1 MPAILKTAY
10 KNRNKTPEFVGY
22 MWLSRYLNIP
32 TPKLRSSGILD
43 DIPFRYDKSN
53 KKLFKYTAA
62 MDAIA
67 KYRVSPPDNLHP
79 LHEFSQAEAM
89 IEMGLKPEQLTQFI
103 RAGKLR
109 THISQVTG
117 HSAIYRQD
125 IDRFY
130 REWFPEHI
138 VSNITMPVRRATASI
153 LIDVKL
159 YNLKRKTR
167 EGELSYEPRKRK
179 DPYRYSKTEL
189 LKYLRRSGRRWFRRN
204 PLPDYLTSS
213 VAAIYMGITDKH
225 FANLRMMGIVKLAEN
240 PVGTG
245 ACQYCYKRSEL
256 DDAIDIINARTYY
269 CEGMNYYTRRAIK
282 YKFLKSERWVDEF
295 IAGKCRRVMSKD
307 EIAPAT
313 GPVKAPPKGWLKED
327 VERIVASGVEVKIR
341 KKHHLSFTRKKLSS
355 IVQLATPP
363 VLFANPVEQMEA
375 AIAAS
380 IKAGKEASILK
391 KREALKKVEAE
402 SAKLNAIRNI
412 LTGGPATRQ
421 SRPSRNDMLRFAEE
435 RPIVTILF
443 STTGMRG
450 KYDEYPNSK
459 EECLFRVS
467 SGISFGRR
475 KIPPSFARAIMN
487 ALKIYKK
494 QDVRLTPSWVVLV
507 SATSII
513 TDPTF
518 HRTLAQVP
526 EGIGA
531 VAPFG
536 YEYLLPDGSWDRCP
550 VSYGTYGMYSEI
562 TGARQRVDGITDT
575 FGAHRVA
582 VMDGPFVAIRGEYLA
597 ELGYISF
604 FQQLGDQRGL
614 LGPVVSGICRKFGIP
629 MMQVSVESWS
639 SIEYFVR
646 PNTPEMNLAVE
657 RIANFVERP
666 IERLEGK

>member
-1 MPAILKTAY
+1 MPAILRTAY
-10 KNRNKTPEFVGY
+10 RNRNRAPEFVGY
-22 MWLSRYLNIP
+22 QYLSRYLNIP
-32 TPKLRSSGILD
+32 TSKLKASGILD
-43 DIPFRYDKSN
+43 DIPFRYDRSN

-67 KYRVSPPDNLHP
+67 KYRVTPPDNLHP

-89 IEMGLKPEQLTQFI
+89 LELGMQPNHFI
-103 RAGKLR
+103 RHVRAGRIR
-109 THISQVTG
+109 THVSAKTG
-117 HSAIYRQD
+117 HIAIYRKD

-130 REWFPEHI
+130 REWLPEYI
-138 VSNITMPVRRATASI
+138 VANVTMPVRRVVACLLMGI
-153 LIDVKL
+153 GMPQ
-159 YNLKRKTR
+159 LKQRTR
-167 EGELSYEPRKRK
+167 EGCISYEPRTRGM
-179 DPYRYSKTEL
+179 PYRYSKTEML
-189 LKYLRRSGRRWFRRN
+189 RYLRRNPTRWFRRR

-213 VAAIYMGITDKH
+213 VAAIYMGISDER
-225 FANLRMMGIVKLAEN
+225 FANLRMVGMAKLAEN

-245 ACQYCYKRSEL
+245 ACQYCYRRSEL
-256 DDAIDIINARTYY
+256 DDLVDRLSMRTYY
-269 CEGMNYYTRRAIK
+269 CEGLPYYTRRAIK

-295 IAGKCRRVMSKD
+295 IAGKCRRVISKD
-307 EIAPAT
+307 KIVPPTGNTAT
-313 GPVKAPPKGWLKED
+313 PPRGWLRED
-327 VERIVASGVEVKIR
+327 VDRIVASGVEVKIR
-341 KKHHLSFTRKKLSS
+341 RVHHLSYMRKKQSS
-355 IVQLATPP
+355 ITQLATPP
-363 VLFANPVEQMEA
+363 VVFSSPVEQMEA

-380 IKAGKEASILK
+380 MRAEKEASVLR

-435 RPIVTILF
+435 RPLVTVLF
-443 STTGMRG
+443 SSTGLRG

-467 SGISFGRR
+467 CGITYGRR
-475 KIPPSFARAIMN
+475 KIPPSFARAITN
-487 ALKIYKK
+487 ALKIYRK
-494 QDVRLTPSWVVLV
+494 QDARLTPAWIILV

-518 HRTLAQVP
+518 HRVLEGVP

-562 TGARQRVDGITDT
+562 TGERRRVDGISDT
-575 FGAHRVA
+575 FGSHRVA
-582 VMDGPFVAIRGEYLA
+582 VMDGPFVAIRGEHLA
-597 ELGYISF
+597 ELEYIDF

-629 MMQVSVESWS
+629 MMQVPVESWS
-639 SIEYFVR
+639 SLEYFVR
-646 PNTPEMNLAVE
+646 PNTPEMNLGIE

-666 IERLEGK
+666 MERLRG

>member
-22 MWLSRYLNIP
+22 LYLSRYLNIP
-32 TPKLRSSGILD
+32 TPKLKSSGILD
-43 DIPFRYDKSN
+43 DIPFRYDQSG
-53 KKLFKYTAA
+53 KKMFKYTTAL
-62 MDAIA
+62 DAIA

-79 LHEFSQAEAM
+79 RHEFTQAEAM
-89 IEMGLKPEQLTQFI
+89 VELGLKPEQYTKFV
-103 RAGKLR
+103 RDGKLR
-109 THISQVTG
+109 THISSTTG
-117 HSAIYRQD
+117 HSAVYRQD
-125 IDRFY
+125 IERFY

-138 VSNITMPVRRATASI
+138 IRNVTVPVRRAVACM
-153 LIDVKL
+153 LLDVGMTH
-159 YNLKRKTR
+159 LKRQTR
-167 EGELSYEPRKRK
+167 EGAISYEPRARK
-179 DPYRYSKTEL
+179 KPYMYSKTEM
-189 LKYLRRSGRRWFRRN
+189 LKYLHRNSRRRFRRH

-213 VAAIYMGITDKH
+213 VAAIYMGISDKH
-225 FANLRMMGIVKLAEN
+225 FTNLRMMGIVKLAEN

-256 DDAIDIINARTYY
+256 DDAIDAINARAYY
-269 CEGMNYYTRRAIK
+269 CEGLTYYTRRAIK
-282 YKFLKSERWVDEF
+282 YKFLKSERWVDEY

-307 EIAPAT
+307 VIVPAL
-313 GPVKAPPKGWLKED
+313 GAVKAPPKGWLQED
-327 VERIVASGVEVKIR
+327 VDRIAASGVEVKIK
-341 KKHHLSFTRKKLSS
+341 KKHHVSLTKRKLSS

-363 VLFANPVEQMEA
+363 VVFSNPVEQMEA

-380 IKAGKEASILK
+380 MKAEKEASIRR

-412 LTGGPATRQ
+412 LSGGPATRQ

-435 RPIVTILF
+435 RPIVTFLF
-443 STTGMRG
+443 SSTGMRG

-459 EECLFRVS
+459 NECLFRVTC
-467 SGISFGRR
+467 GISFGRR
-475 KIPPSFARAIMN
+475 QIPPSFARAIMN
-487 ALKIYKK
+487 ALKIYRN
-494 QDVRLTPSWVVLV
+494 QDVRLTPAWVILV

-518 HRTLAQVP
+518 HKCLSEVP

-536 YEYLLPDGSWDRCP
+536 YEYLLPDGSWDKCP
-550 VSYGTYGMYSEI
+550 VSYGSYGLYSEI
-562 TGARQRVDGITDT
+562 TGERRRIEGISDT
-575 FGAHRVA
+575 FGSHRVA
-582 VMDGPFVAIRGEYLA
+582 VMDGPFVALRGEYLT
-597 ELGYISF
+597 ELAYIDF

-614 LGPVVSGICRKFGIP
+614 LGPVISGICRKCGIP
-629 MMQVSVESWS
+629 MMQVSVESWAS
-639 SIEYFVR
+639 MEYFVR

-666 IERLEGK
+666 VERLGGK